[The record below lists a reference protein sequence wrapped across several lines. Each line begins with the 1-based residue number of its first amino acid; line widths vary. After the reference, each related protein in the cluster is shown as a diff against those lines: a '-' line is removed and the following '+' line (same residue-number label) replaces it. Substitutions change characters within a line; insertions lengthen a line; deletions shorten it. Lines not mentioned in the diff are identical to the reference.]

1 MRPAVATEPASGRL
15 PALRVEA
22 LDPAGTVVGAAAIA
36 AAADVVAGP
45 LSVRV
50 AIGPPGAAGLTDV
63 GLSVVAGEPFTGHV
77 RLVATAPGAAEPW
90 WLIPGLFYGE
100 NRPVDCERRF
110 PRFEA
115 GAADP
120 AGMVSD
126 RWSFRSDRAATPAV
140 FAWGAAGGA
149 MVATDELSPAGPTG
163 VGFAHDGETADIHV
177 VVPFREDPVTYYGS
191 ATPLPAR
198 AATYTWRPGERIELR
213 ATVATLPADRHAY
226 APILR
231 AVHERSRPA
240 HPVTPWVTVPEAAA
254 IAAEGLVRW
263 HYDPDPGVLL
273 ETVGFDREVS
283 GGDGRPVDRQ
293 AMHVGWV
300 SGIPWAYAL
309 LAHGRRTGSAAAVDA
324 ATRVID
330 FCCAHLSPSGT
341 FWGRWERAGGWT
353 QSWTPIRHGLHAR
366 TLGEAT
372 LFLLR
377 ALDLTAA
384 DELTGTGAGRQD
396 RSSGPDG
403 RDPGRASWVA
413 AARSNLDVVRDR
425 QRADGN
431 LGSVHHA
438 EDGRVLSWAG
448 ASGLT
453 WIAAFCA
460 AAGLDGDGSYLAA
473 AVRAG
478 EYYAR
483 FVERE
488 FIHGA
493 PEDVDLAP
501 TSEDGYAALLAY
513 VALHR
518 RTGDPRWLGL
528 ARRAADWT
536 LTFRYTYNV
545 RFAPRTPL
553 GVYGFATRGGDQA
566 SPSNQHLHA
575 YGLVCTRELV
585 ELSAATGDPHY
596 RERAE
601 EALACFR
608 QLLATADGEL
618 NSYRGM
624 ITERYYQTECF
635 QPKGMLL
642 TLSHAWSAGVLLLA
656 CEQTLAAEP
665 VPSGG

>member
-1 MRPAVATEPASGRL
+1 MTTEPAPVLRL
-15 PALRVEA
+15 EA
-22 LDPAGTVVGAAAIA
+22 LDAGGTVVGTTAVGPAAGTAAAGTPGE
-36 AAADVVAGP
+36 VVAGP
-45 LSVRV
+45 FTVEV
-50 AIGPPGAAGLTDV
+50 TAGPPSAAGLVDV
-63 GLSVVAGEPFTGHV
+63 TLSVAVSAPFTGHL
-77 RLVATAPGAAEPW
+77 RLVASVADAAEPW

-100 NRPVDCERRF
+100 NRPADCDRRF

-115 GAADP
+115 GADDP
-120 AGMVSD
+120 AGMISD
-126 RWSFRSDRAATPAV
+126 HWSFRSDRAATPAA
-140 FAWGAAGGA
+140 FAWGASGGA
-149 MVATDELSPAGPTG
+149 MAGTDETSPAGASG
-163 VGFAHDGETADIHV
+163 VGLAHRGDVAEVHV
-177 VVPFREDPVTYYGS
+177 VFPFREDPVTYYGS
-191 ATPLPAR
+191 ATPLPATS
-198 AATYTWRPGERIELR
+198 ATYTWRPGGRVELR
-213 ATVATLPADRHAY
+213 AVVAALPADRHAY

-231 AVHERSRPA
+231 AVHERSRPL
-240 HPVTPWVTVPEAAA
+240 HPVTPWVTVPEAAD

-273 ETVGFDREVS
+273 ETVGFDREVT

-330 FCCAHLSPSGT
+330 FCCANLSPSGT
-341 FWGRWERAGGWT
+341 FWGRWERDGGWT
-353 QSWTPIRHGLHAR
+353 QSWTPIRGGLHAR

-377 ALDLTAA
+377 ALEV
-384 DELTGTGAGRQD
+384 DE
-396 RSSGPDG
+396 
-403 RDPGRASWVA
+403 RATWAA

-425 QRADGN
+425 QRTDGN
-431 LGSVHHA
+431 LGSVHDA
-438 EDGRVLSWAG
+438 VDGRVLSWAG
-448 ASGLT
+448 ASGMT
-453 WIAAFCA
+453 WIAAFCSA
-460 AAGLDGDGSYLAA
+460 ARLDDDGSYLAA

-501 TSEDGYAALLAY
+501 TSEDGYAAVMAY

-518 RTGDPRWLGL
+518 RTGNARWLDL
-528 ARRAADWT
+528 ARRAADWM

-575 YGLVCTRELV
+575 YGLVCTRELA

-596 RERAE
+596 RERAD
-601 EALACFR
+601 EALDCFR

-635 QPKGMLL
+635 QPKGMVL

-656 CEQTLAAEP
+656 CEQVIAGEGQP
-665 VPSGG
+665 DG